1 MRSLRPP
8 TSEVRLRK
16 WQHQAL
22 RRLDR
27 LTGKDAMVV
36 ATPGSGKTTLALAD
50 ARRRLDEGSVER
62 VVVVC
67 PTDHLRR
74 QWAGAAASFGIDLD
88 SSWSNADGIEAS
100 DFHGVVVT
108 YQQVSYAP
116 DLYRMNCQRRTL
128 VVFDEVHHAGDSLD
142 WGNKLKVAFE
152 PAVFRLALSGTPF
165 RSDNNP
171 IPFVSYEQ
179 GRSRADF
186 EYSYGRALADNV
198 CRPVYFP
205 SYEGRIQ
212 WLSSDGKE
220 KDHSLLDPLA
230 RARAAERLRAALC
243 PRGDWLREVIT
254 EANNKLSEFRAE
266 GHANAAGLVIA
277 IDQEHAKQIALLLH
291 RITGTAPMIAIS
303 EDPDASEKI
312 RRFAANGA
320 RWIVAVRMISE
331 GVDIPRLRVG
341 VYATNVQ
348 SELFFRQAVG
358 RFVRVIHG
366 LDEQSASVYIPA
378 DEALVGFARHIKE
391 ERDHQLLQL
400 ADAET
405 DVNRVGNT
413 SGESNASSI
422 FAPLSSDAREHDTIF
437 DGRSF
442 DLRDL
447 HHAES
452 VKREMGVQLPT
463 TQVAALLRRGA
474 EAAGGIVLRPS
485 LSEGDEP
492 ANAYSPFKAERK
504 QQLRRN
510 VQHLAG
516 KLARRLNIE
525 PREVHRQWI
534 ANSGRGHQKATESDL
549 QRKRDWL
556 VQQLSSSCGKIRRN
570 DDRPATA

>member
-1 MRSLRPP
+1 
-8 TSEVRLRK
+8 
-16 WQHQAL
+16 
-22 RRLDR
+22 
-27 LTGKDAMVV
+27 MVV

-62 VVVVC
+62 VVIVC

-74 QWAGAAASFGIDLD
+74 QWACAAANFGIDLD

-116 DLYRMNCQRRTL
+116 DLYRMNCRRRTL

-171 IPFVSYEQ
+171 IPFVTYEQ
-179 GRSRADF
+179 GHSRADF
-186 EYSYGRALADNV
+186 EYSYGQALADNV

-220 KDHSLLDPLA
+220 KDYSLLDPLA

-243 PRGDWLREVIT
+243 PRGDWLREVLT
-254 EANNKLSEFRAE
+254 EADGKLSEFRAE

-291 RITGTAPMIAIS
+291 KITGTAPMIAIS

-358 RFVRVIHG
+358 RFVRVISG
-366 LDEQSASVYIPA
+366 LDEQSASVFIPA
-378 DEALVGFARHIKE
+378 DEALVGFARRIKE

-400 ADAET
+400 ADDET
-405 DVNRVGNT
+405 PKDQSGNA
-413 SGESNASSI
+413 GGGSNASSI
-422 FAPLSSDAREHDTIF
+422 FAPLSSHARAHDTIF
-437 DGRSF
+437 DGRNF

-447 HHAES
+447 NHAES
-452 VKREMGVQLPT
+452 VKREMGVHLPT
-463 TQVAALLRRGA
+463 AQVAALLRRGA
-474 EAAGGIVLRPS
+474 EAAGSIVLHSPS
-485 LSEGDEP
+485 TDDDNEP
-492 ANAYSPFKAERK
+492 TGGSQPSKAERK

-516 KLARRLNIE
+516 KLARRLDIE

-534 ANSGRGHQKATESDL
+534 ANSGRNHQKATESDL

-556 VQQLSSSCGKIRRN
+556 VEQLSSVRGKARRS
-570 DDRPATA
+570 DDRSATA